1 MAEECPE
8 CGSPYLLEK
17 NLKAGTFLVCPN
29 NKRTAAEEEEP
40 QPKRKKKPGKAKA
53 EAAEETASVP
63 VVKCDFSKQIATKEP
78 VAVA

>member
-1 MAEECPE
+1 
-8 CGSPYLLEK
+8 LLEK

-40 QPKRKKKPGKAKA
+40 QPKRKKRPAKAKGEAPA
-53 EAAEETASVP
+53 ETKEASI
-63 VVKCDFSKQIATKEP
+63 VKCDYSKQIATKEP